1 MNTQK
6 FFLCAL
12 TAAVLGVLSGC
23 SRSPETPKDS
33 GIGTVARVISGE
45 VPDDTVL
52 TGADA
57 VRAGGAADTAAKPIP
72 ADQLQDAIGDMD
84 FYISEAG
91 GIEAAMSQLQ
101 NKEND
106 ATAINVEEDDDD
118 KNKAAEDE
126 EDDEKDE
133 ESEGGDGSAAA
144 GSSGSDSSG
153 SLSTG
158 GTSDDESESNA
169 DADEKD
175 DDKKDKNSK
184 TQRDLASKKDAVR
197 TRIDARVGAID
208 AFVSE
213 AKGNTRLEEKDKAEL
228 TGSIGLKKDEL
239 VKKRD
244 VLASAENLA
253 EVKIVDEEVSE
264 MEIFARE
271 LPKQKQLLLVY
282 LGENVMNKKITP
294 ALLSAEK
301 AISENKKKNLP
312 ASEQEALLADARQD
326 LIDTKDN
333 FDEAKSELEGIS
345 AAAAESAVQDH
356 LKTARDYLK
365 KVAEAFTGAKESLK
379 SLSSAK

>member
-1 MNTQK
+1 MKIQTV
-6 FFLCAL
+6 FLCAAIL
-12 TAAVLGVLSGC
+12 CVLAGC
-23 SRSPETPKDS
+23 SRSPETPGDA

-72 ADQLQDAIGDMD
+72 ADQLQDAISEMD
-84 FYISEAG
+84 FYVSEAG
-91 GIEAAMSQLQ
+91 GIEAAISQLQ

-106 ATAINVEEDDDD
+106 TVAIDGDSDKEEDKKKKDG
-118 KNKAAEDE
+118 K
-126 EDDEKDE
+126 DDESNNSSD
-133 ESEGGDGSAAA
+133 SAATSA
-144 GSSGSDSSG
+144 SGNSG

-158 GTSDDESESNA
+158 SAGAEEAATSASEDESGSAE
-169 DADEKD
+169 DEDVEENKD
-175 DDKKDKNSK
+175 NEDSKNK
-184 TQRDLASKKDAVR
+184 GELASKKDAVR
-197 TRIDARVGAID
+197 NRIDTRVSAID

-213 AKGNTRLEEKDKAEL
+213 AKNNARLEDKDKAEL

-239 VKKRD
+239 LKKRD
-244 VLASAENLA
+244 AVASSGNLA
-253 EVKIVDEEVSE
+253 ELKIVDDELSE
-264 MEIFARE
+264 MKIFRRE

-282 LGENVMNKKITP
+282 LGENVLNKKITP

-301 AISENKKKNLP
+301 AIVENKKKNLP

-326 LIDTKDN
+326 LIDAKDN

-345 AAAAESAVQDH
+345 PAAAESAVENN
-356 LKTARDYLK
+356 LKSAREYLK
-365 KVAEAFTGAKESLK
+365 KIAEAFTGAKESLE